1 MQRSKGKMNLS
12 LEKTNLSSLTHEEVE
27 NSRREKIWKKLANIH
42 LESAISEWL
51 TYLLPTTKKNY
62 LSGIHM
68 LYVLDILD
76 LKQTLQNFSLLN
88 HDTVLD
94 KIANVKQ
101 WSASSKQARAALYIS
116 LTRFL
121 HRKTEGI
128 VKRALARKSEAN
140 RTFFRVRDKV
150 KTEPLTALEWSS
162 LIKSMETFNQRD
174 SLIAKLCLQGAR
186 RIQEVLR
193 IEINQIDFE
202 KNQILFV
209 LNKTRGNIKNVIV
222 TLPVNFLIDLKKYI
236 NNRTSG
242 FVFITSSGKR
252 VGYTQIVKSLKKAA
266 IITNIR
272 KRIHTHVLRT
282 SAITH
287 LRSLGFQDFEIQ
299 RLTGHNSSQMLNAY
313 DKSPL
318 EDNVSK
324 KVSLI

>member
-1 MQRSKGKMNLS
+1 MKSKKNVKALS
-12 LEKTNLSSLTHEEVE
+12 TSISLTHSQMETAK
-27 NSRREKIWKKLANIH
+27 REAIWKKLANIS
-42 LESAISEWL
+42 LESSATEWL
-51 TYLLPTTKKNY
+51 AHLLPTTRKNY
-62 LSGIHM
+62 LSGIRM
-68 LYVLDILD
+68 LSLFGIFD
-76 LKQTLQNFSLLN
+76 LKQSLQSFSLVN

-94 KIANVKQ
+94 KIATIKQ
-101 WSASSKQARAALYIS
+101 WSACSKQARAALYIS

-128 VKRALARKSEAN
+128 IKRALSRKSEAN

-150 KTEPLTALEWSS
+150 KTEPLNTTEWTN
-162 LIKSMETFNQRD
+162 LIKAMETFNQRD
-174 SLIAKLCLQGAR
+174 ALIAKLCLQGAR

-193 IEINQIDFE
+193 VEINHINFA
-202 KNQILFV
+202 NRQILFC
-209 LNKTRGNIKNVIV
+209 LSKTRGNIKNVIV
-222 TLPVNFLIDLKKYI
+222 TIPIGFLIELKSYI
-236 NNRTSG
+236 KDRTHG
-242 FVFITSSGKR
+242 LVFITAKEKM

-266 IITNIR
+266 IMSKIE
-272 KRIHTHVLRT
+272 KKIHTHVLRT